1 VRKDVCNGQFGDRQA
16 GIREISR
23 KEGARSGIAVV

>member
-1 VRKDVCNGQFGDRQA
+1 MCNGKFGDRQA
-16 GIREISR
+16 GIREISG

>member
-1 VRKDVCNGQFGDRQA
+1 MKDGSEIAKSVQA